1 MSKEL
6 NFNSEEINKSLEEL
20 EGLIKDNQVPLEK
33 ENVDVSPI
41 LNIFKEI
48 DKVQKEIQDLSNQLY
63 ASSKKTDDT

>member
-20 EGLIKDNQVPLEK
+20 ESLIKDNQVPLEK

-48 DKVQKEIQDLSNQLY
+48 DKIQKEIQDLSNQLY
-63 ASSKKTDDT
+63 ASSKKPDDT

>member
-1 MSKEL
+1 MFKEL

-20 EGLIKDNQVPLEK
+20 ESLIKDNQVPLEK

-48 DKVQKEIQDLSNQLY
+48 DKIQKEIQDLSNQLY

>member
-20 EGLIKDNQVPLEK
+20 ESLIKDNQVPLEK

>member
-6 NFNSEEINKSLEEL
+6 NFNDEEINKSLEEL
-20 EGLIKDNQVPLEK
+20 ESLIKDNQVPLEK
-33 ENVDVSPI
+33 ENVDINPI

-63 ASSKKTDDT
+63 ASSKKTKHP

>member
-20 EGLIKDNQVPLEK
+20 ESLIKDNQVPLEK
-33 ENVDVSPI
+33 ENVDISPI

>member
-1 MSKEL
+1 MSEKPD
-6 NFNSEEINKSLEEL
+6 FNSEEINKSLEEL
-20 EGLIKDNQVPLEK
+20 ESLIKDNQVPLEK

>member
-6 NFNSEEINKSLEEL
+6 NFNSEEKNKSLEEL
-20 EGLIKDNQVPLEK
+20 ESLIKDNQVPLEK

-48 DKVQKEIQDLSNQLY
+48 DKIQKEIQDLSNQLY

>member
-20 EGLIKDNQVPLEK
+20 ESLIKDNQVPLEK

-48 DKVQKEIQDLSNQLY
+48 DKIQKEIQDLSNQLY

>member
-6 NFNSEEINKSLEEL
+6 NFNDEEINKSLEEL
-20 EGLIKDNQVPLEK
+20 ESLIKDNQVSLEK
-33 ENVDVSPI
+33 ENVDINPI

-63 ASSKKTDDT
+63 ASSKKTKHP